1 MFTTDLILG
10 IIKKNI
16 QKPIDYE
23 TREAN
28 AQKCQLIS
36 CQLSCHFLLTVFS
49 VFSPPAFPPHLPCIC
64 FVSTALFPVFFPA
77 QEVCTSLSSP
87 VFLHLSSPAP
97 HRLVSLVC
105 IDFQSICCIPLHKEK
120 RPLTRKSAM
129 EWSSSREFQVRTSDN
144 HEPGI
149 NDISTHHH
157 SNMHTLWTII
167 FYLFH
172 QVYFILCVWA
182 WGGNTLLM

>member
-28 AQKCQLIS
+28 VQKCQLIS

-105 IDFQSICCIPLHKEK
+105 IDFQSICCIPFHKEK

-149 NDISTHHH
+149 NDINTHHH

-167 FYLFH
+167 FYLFIK
-172 QVYFILCVWA
+172 F
-182 WGGNTLLM
+182 TL

>member
-1 MFTTDLILG
+1 MRRG
-10 IIKKNI
+10 KQMRKNASWF
-16 QKPIDYE
+16 P
-23 TREAN
+23 AS
-28 AQKCQLIS
+28 CPVIS
-36 CQLSCHFLLTVFS
+36 FLLCFLYFLLLLYSCVL
-49 VFSPPAFPPHLPCIC
+49 PQPAFPPHLPCIC

-157 SNMHTLWTII
+157 SYMHTLWTII
-167 FYLFH
+167 FYLFIK
-172 QVYFILCVWA
+172 F
-182 WGGNTLLM
+182 TL

>member
-28 AQKCQLIS
+28 VQKCQLIS

-149 NDISTHHH
+149 NDISAHHH

-167 FYLFH
+167 FYLFIK
-172 QVYFILCVWA
+172 F
-182 WGGNTLLM
+182 TL

>member
-10 IIKKNI
+10 VIKKNI

-28 AQKCQLIS
+28 VQKCQLIS

-167 FYLFH
+167 FYLFIK
-172 QVYFILCVWA
+172 F
-182 WGGNTLLM
+182 TL

>member
-28 AQKCQLIS
+28 VQKCQLIS